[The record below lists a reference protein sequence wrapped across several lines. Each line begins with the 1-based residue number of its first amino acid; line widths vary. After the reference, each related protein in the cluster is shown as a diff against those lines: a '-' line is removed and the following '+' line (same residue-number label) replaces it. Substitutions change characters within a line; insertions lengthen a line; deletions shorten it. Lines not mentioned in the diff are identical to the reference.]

1 MLGLFVYGI
10 FFVLII
16 LVGIIFGY
24 YRYTNAKKKVITPN
38 NIRLKKEGHKIT
50 VDLNSCEIL
59 HREYYEE
66 GENGQIIL
74 NDISV
79 LRCIV
84 NIDDENVSFMSNE
97 IYLSKLKLLNKLN
110 DQKYTT
116 IYIDPVN
123 VRNYYFDLEFIV
135 EFLI

>member
-24 YRYTNAKKKVITPN
+24 YRYINAKKKVITSN
-38 NIRLKKEGHKIT
+38 NIRLKIEGHKIS

-66 GENGQIIL
+66 AENGQIML
-74 NDISV
+74 KDISV
-79 LRCIV
+79 LQYMIK
-84 NIDDENVSFMSNE
+84 IDDENVIFTSSE
-97 IYLSKLKLLNKLN
+97 IYLSKVKLLNKLA
-110 DQKYTT
+110 DQKITA

-135 EFLI
+135 EYLI